1 MRFAGRVFKV
11 GRMWA
16 IEVTI
21 LGVAT
26 QGRTK
31 KKSFVMI
38 ADAIE
43 SLVNKPG
50 FVIEVHPGKGDYFE
64 IDSPDQ
70 AALTA
75 FLLRRKRTLEGLS
88 LSAVARRL
96 GAVSLNAYA
105 RYEQGRAVPSI
116 EKFSRLLA
124 AVSGTGDFVLS
135 DSRSR

>member
-1 MRFAGRVFKV
+1 MGAASK
-11 GRMWA
+11 
-16 IEVTI
+16 E
-21 LGVAT
+21 
-26 QGRTK
+26 
-31 KKSFVMI
+31 
-38 ADAIE
+38 
-43 SLVNKPG
+43 
-50 FVIEVHPGKGDYFE
+50 PGKGDYFE

-124 AVSGTGDFVLS
+124 AVSGKGDFVLS

>member
-16 IEVTI
+16 IEVPI

-31 KKSFVMI
+31 KESFVMI

-75 FLLRRKRTLEGLS
+75 FLLRR
-88 LSAVARRL
+88 
-96 GAVSLNAYA
+96 
-105 RYEQGRAVPSI
+105 
-116 EKFSRLLA
+116 
-124 AVSGTGDFVLS
+124 
-135 DSRSR
+135 